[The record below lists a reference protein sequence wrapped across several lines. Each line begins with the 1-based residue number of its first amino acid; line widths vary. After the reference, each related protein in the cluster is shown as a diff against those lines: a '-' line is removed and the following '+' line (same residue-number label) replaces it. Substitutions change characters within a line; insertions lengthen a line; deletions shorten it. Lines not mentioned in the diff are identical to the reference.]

1 MTALVPFAG
10 AAGRAATSIRRL
22 VREEHGVSAIEFALL
37 APILFFAAAA
47 TLDLGLALYERMT
60 MDRLLRGGAQAAM
73 SDPGAA
79 AVRAVVEA
87 SAEDDF
93 APGAEFTLT
102 VERYCACPV
111 DTSAAV
117 VCTNL
122 CGDGSAP
129 GVFYRLE
136 ADRDY
141 PGMVLPAIGLEAE
154 AKVRIR

>member
-1 MTALVPFAG
+1 MTALAPFVRG
-10 AAGRAATSIRRL
+10 AGRAAASVRRL
-22 VREEHGVSAIEFALL
+22 VREEHGVSAVEFALL

-73 SDPGAA
+73 SDPGAN

-87 SAEDDF
+87 SAEADF

-102 VERYCACPV
+102 VDRYCACPI
-111 DTSAAV
+111 DTSLAV
-117 VCTNL
+117 VCTNI
-122 CGDGSAP
+122 CGDGSAA
-129 GVFYRLE
+129 GIFYRLE
-136 ADRDY
+136 ADREY
-141 PGMVLPAIGLEAE
+141 PGMVLPAMSLEAE

>member
-1 MTALVPFAG
+1 MTAFVPLSRG
-10 AAGRAATSIRRL
+10 GRAAAYLRRL

-37 APILFFAAAA
+37 APVLFFAVAAM
-47 TLDLGLALYERMT
+47 LDLGLALYDRMT

-111 DTSAAV
+111 DTGVAV
-117 VCTNL
+117 VCTSP
-122 CGDGSAP
+122 CADGSAP
-129 GVFYRLE
+129 GIFYRLE
-136 ADRDY
+136 GAREY
-141 PGMVLPAIGLEAE
+141 PGMILPAMGLEAE
-154 AKVRIR
+154 AKVQIR